1 MVFPG
6 DPGVTAGLT
15 NNYLRA
21 FAPRLGLAWSPNW
34 SEGWLAKVSG
44 GPGKASIRLGWGMFY
59 DSNEEL
65 LLGENFTAQPPF
77 GGSTSI
83 SDVFLNTPFLD
94 QDGSVTPNPFHGF
107 LNPQP
112 GSPVDFALFR
122 PISLF
127 GNFPST
133 LRNQYSVHYH
143 VTVQRE
149 LTRDTLWQFGYVGSQ
164 GHRLLAILDQNFGT
178 PQTCLDLNQI
188 PGLSCGPF
196 GADAAYSIPA
206 GAIPP
211 GVTVHLPYGSVP
223 TVTGP
228 NPNPITLVG
237 LRKYSSPFCEPT
249 TGSGCP
255 PDGIP
260 VFDSIFGEMPVANSS
275 YNSFQ
280 TLVNQ
285 RFAHGL
291 QFLTSYTW
299 SRSLDNASSFENT
312 VNPIDPRKS
321 RSPSLFDSRHR
332 LVVSEYWRVP
342 EWRISN
348 WTRHLANG
356 WAFSSIGTLQSG
368 FPIRLTSSSDRELMS
383 SSDFETPGEP
393 NQIAPFRRLDP
404 PKSGGYYFD
413 PSSFVDAPLGQIGNA
428 PRTLCCGPGSANLDF
443 AVHKVIAV
451 REGTRLEFRSE
462 IFNLFNHTQFLNPD
476 GNITDGATFGQVSRA
491 QNPRLIQLAMRLT
504 F

>member
-1 MVFPG
+1 
-6 DPGVTAGLT
+6 
-15 NNYLRA
+15 
-21 FAPRLGLAWSPNW
+21 
-34 SEGWLAKVSG
+34 
-44 GPGKASIRLGWGMFY
+44 
-59 DSNEEL
+59 
-65 LLGENFTAQPPF
+65 
-77 GGSTSI
+77 
-83 SDVFLNTPFLD
+83 
-94 QDGSVTPNPFHGF
+94 
-107 LNPQP
+107 
-112 GSPVDFALFR
+112 
-122 PISLF
+122 
-127 GNFPST
+127 
-133 LRNQYSVHYH
+133 
-143 VTVQRE
+143 
-149 LTRDTLWQFGYVGSQ
+149 
-164 GHRLLAILDQNFGT
+164 
-178 PQTCLDLNQI
+178 
-188 PGLSCGPF
+188 
-196 GADAAYSIPA
+196 
-206 GAIPP
+206 
-211 GVTVHLPYGSVP
+211 
-223 TVTGP
+223 
-228 NPNPITLVG
+228 
-237 LRKYSSPFCEPT
+237 
-249 TGSGCP
+249 
-255 PDGIP
+255 

-291 QFLTSYTW
+291 QFLASYTW